1 MGFMRRFV
9 SICAIA
15 LSVAMAGV
23 LRAEDE
29 STVAPATGGTEA
41 LEQFSKASQALYSK
55 VSGSLIRVR
64 IDQGFQSMLTP
75 PQRKEFMDWVRSQP
89 ADGPAS
95 QPDNT
100 DNPPAP
106 APRDQRRANKAEKF
120 ADVAGT
126 QPSAAAVPAR
136 PMLQLFRR
144 FLDQKLKDP
153 QIDATALNRWHYIQS
168 RLQQPIA
175 EMTGVVI
182 DNNGDAIVLGNWVR
196 DGAPISIKVTAPDGT
211 ELNAKYVGG
220 HPTRGVAV
228 IKLDS
233 PGAAV
238 PMRVADGNA
247 APGELLMCIGVNS
260 GGIGFIITPGAAQKR
275 NNAEQR
281 FPIFNNDDHGPTFV
295 VNTSGQLA
303 AVGADR
309 FALPMSYLKQDLQWI
324 IENKKDVAPRQLGVK
339 YSPVPPA
346 MRKSARLLANRP
358 AVVVDDVA
366 AGSPAEK
373 AGLQKNDIVVTI
385 DRRPIWQMPQ
395 IQWDIATETAPVPI
409 GILRDNKEMTLS
421 MPLE

>member
-1 MGFMRRFV
+1 MRRIV

-15 LSVAMAGV
+15 LSVAVVSVVRAAGEG
-23 LRAEDE
+23 AAA
-29 STVAPATGGTEA
+29 SATGGTEA

-64 IDQGFQSMLTP
+64 IDQGFQSMLTQA
-75 PQRKEFMDWVRSQP
+75 QRREFMEWVRSQP
-89 ADGPAS
+89 ADGATP

-100 DNPPAP
+100 DNPPAST
-106 APRDQRRANKAEKF
+106 PREQRRAARTEKF
-120 ADVAGT
+120 ADIAGT

-144 FLDQKLKDP
+144 FLEQKLKESQEDVG
-153 QIDATALNRWHYIQS
+153 ALNRWRYIQS

-182 DNNGDAIVLGNWVR
+182 DNEGDAIVLGNWLR
-196 DGAPISIKVTAPDGT
+196 DGAPISIRVTAPDGT

-220 HPTRGVAV
+220 HPMRGVAV
-228 IKLDS
+228 IKLES
-233 PGAAV
+233 PGAAL
-238 PMRVADGNA
+238 PMLLADGNT

-260 GGIGFIITPGAAQKR
+260 GGIGFIVTPGPSQKR

-281 FPIFNNDDHGPTFV
+281 FPIFSNDEHGPTFI
-295 VNTSGQLA
+295 VNTRGQLA
-303 AVGADR
+303 AIGTDR
-309 FALPMSYLKQDLQWI
+309 FALPMSYLKHDIQWI
-324 IENKKDVAPRQLGVK
+324 IENKKDVAPRQLGVR

-346 MRKSARLLANRP
+346 LRKSARLLANRP
-358 AVVVDDVA
+358 AVIVDDVA
-366 AGSPAEK
+366 AGSPAER
-373 AGLQKNDIVVTI
+373 AGLQKNDIVLTI
-385 DRRPIWQMPQ
+385 DHRPIWQMPQ

-421 MPLE
+421 MPLD